1 LLTGGAISYTSIMQ
15 QGYDYALVDGS
26 LDQIVV
32 QSWIDAPS
40 LSLSESDDDTFARTV
55 LNSA

>member
-1 LLTGGAISYTSIMQ
+1 MQ